1 MSNVEGEEDQGQSRV
16 SPLWLWLLIILAAY
30 LVFRVVQGVLWVVHR
45 L

>member
-1 MSNVEGEEDQGQSRV
+1 MSNAGGEEDRGQSRV